1 MFLLALGFFL
11 MTLSLFFAFEILLEQ
26 SQVVL
31 MSSTVTSAILIPM
44 LLLIGLFLYRR
55 SAPARAVVVI
65 KSYMMW
71 MFGLLAVLAAV
82 VLILNYA
89 QVLQSPQIAYVV
101 YLLLMAPLLAV
112 IAKVL
117 PDRSDT

>member
-1 MFLLALGFFL
+1 MFLLALGFFM

-31 MSSTVTSAILIPM
+31 MASTVTSAIFIPI
-44 LLLIGLFLYRR
+44 LLLIGFFLYRR

-65 KSYMMW
+65 KNYMMW
-71 MFGLLAVLAAV
+71 MFGLLAVLAVV

-89 QVLQSPQIAYVV
+89 QVLKSPQMAYVI
-101 YLLLMAPLLAV
+101 YILLMAPLLAIV
-112 IAKVL
+112 AKAL
-117 PDRSDT
+117 PNRSDT